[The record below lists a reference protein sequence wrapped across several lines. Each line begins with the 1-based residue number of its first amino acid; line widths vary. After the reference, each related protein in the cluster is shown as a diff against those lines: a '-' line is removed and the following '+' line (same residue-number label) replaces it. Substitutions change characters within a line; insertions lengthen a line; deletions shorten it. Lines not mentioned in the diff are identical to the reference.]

1 MGILTYG
8 NPPNLLYEWG
18 GSFGLIHTWL
28 WKIGTFASILAV
40 EPEGVRLHPGL
51 LAGYA

>member
-1 MGILTYG
+1 MGILTRSKSPQ
-8 NPPNLLYEWG
+8 PPLRMG